1 MMNAAAAVERVEW
14 GTRQYGVG
22 ISPAHPWYVGRVD
35 YVCGGEV
42 VYSIQEIRKLL
53 SSQPEDMKLWLT
65 TGQMGWTLTL
75 WAPHKL
81 C

>member
-14 GTRQYGVG
+14 VIPQYGVRM
-22 ISPAHPWYVGRVD
+22 SSAHPWYVGRGYD
-35 YVCGGEV
+35 NCGGEV